1 MNGQNAA
8 RLPIVF
14 AMKLA
19 SLIVMMSVA
28 PLAAALAQDA
38 GNHRLQVAQAGPS
51 KSEHQPAGAC
61 TPIGLTAN
69 GDIVFPWEC
78 RETIEKQRGPISV
91 SLPAPSNNPPSHAPS
106 PLPDARSEDTVAT
119 VTTVQPKVDKVEE
132 TAADAASPPEP
143 NAAAAHAKPRL
154 LPKRVS
160 GLGRLHVGPKGPHVA
175 LQSHQASGAANA
187 KKKDRVALQPG
198 PAQK

>member
-1 MNGQNAA
+1 M
-8 RLPIVF
+8 RLGYRLCFV
-14 AMKLA
+14 MKLA

-28 PLAAALAQDA
+28 SLSAARAEDA
-38 GNHRLQVAQAGPS
+38 GFRKLQFAQAGAF

-91 SLPAPSNNPPSHAPS
+91 SVPAPSIDPPSHEQS
-106 PLPDARSEDTVAT
+106 PAPDARGEDAVATVAT
-119 VTTVQPKVDKVEE
+119 VQAKVEE
-132 TAADAASPPEP
+132 TAGRAASPPET
-143 NAAAAHAKPRL
+143 NAASAPVRPGL
-154 LPKRVS
+154 FPKRVS
-160 GLGRLHVGPKGPHVA
+160 NRGRSQVGGKVQRVA
-175 LQSHQASGAANA
+175 LQSHRVGSGAANA

-198 PAQK
+198 AAQK